1 MPQQIRNRNQKT
13 VAYSA
18 GNKVSE
24 DLSRGMVY
32 RELQLT
38 LAGQLTATTANN
50 VYANILRGDEWAL
63 VKKIEIIANG
73 TQTIKSLSGA
83 SLRWLN
89 FFWFG
94 SSPQISPLLG
104 AGGANP
110 TFESTM
116 ILPFWM
122 PRSVR
127 PIDTCLDSRILS
139 DLKVEITWGSHT
151 DIAAAATGFTTAP
164 TLRVDSL
171 EAFGID
177 GQFAMWRLWEIE
189 KTITATTANY
199 QVQLPVGGMFR
210 GFHMIATDAGV
221 EQGDILNN
229 MKWKSGTT
237 VFADVKDNVLRAT
250 AAARYGLP
258 REHNGVAYHD
268 NFIGNNNDYEGNY
281 HYDHVTDGMLTEAI
295 DTAGF
300 SEHEL
305 ELDVTVGGG
314 TTKLII
320 IPSQVIPIRNPGK

>member
-1 MPQQIRNRNQKT
+1 M
-13 VAYSA
+13 
-18 GNKVSE
+18 SE

-50 VYANILRGDEWAL
+50 VYANVLRGDEWAC
-63 VKKIEIIANG
+63 VKKIEVIANG
-73 TQTIKSLSGA
+73 TQTIKSLSGP

-89 FFWFG
+89 YFWFG
-94 SSPQISPLLG
+94 ALPEISPLLG

-110 TFESTM
+110 TFESTL

-122 PRSVR
+122 PRAVR

-139 DLKVEITWGSHT
+139 DLKIEVTWGDYT
-151 DIAAAATGFTTAP
+151 DINASATGFTTDP
-164 TLRVDSL
+164 SLRVDSL

-189 KTITATTANY
+189 KSITADNTQF
-199 QVQLPVGGMFR
+199 QVQMPVGGMFR
-210 GFHMIATDAGV
+210 GFHIITTDAGV

-229 MKWKSGTT
+229 FTWKSGTT
-237 VFADVKDNVLRAT
+237 IFADMKDNVLRST
-250 AAARYGLP
+250 MAARYGLSHD
-258 REHNGVAYHD
+258 HNGVAYED
-268 NFIGNNNDYEGNY
+268 VFIGDNNAYVGNY

-305 ELDVTVGGG
+305 SLDVSVGAGA
-314 TTKLII
+314 TKAII
-320 IPSQVIPIRNPGK
+320 IPSQVIPIRNAG